1 VPVVLRAQNV
11 ESDLWAAAAA
21 RLAAPAR
28 WAAGVEAWRLAR
40 WEGAAIRGVARAAA
54 LTRGDAKRLE
64 ALAEGRTEAGAR
76 REVEFVPAPFPAR
89 LPAAAQLP
97 GSPAVVLLASGDWPP
112 NRDSRRFMVEEV
124 WPSARSLL
132 PGAVLHVFGAA
143 GEAPEGVVRHP
154 APADSGVA
162 FAAGSVLAVPLRI
175 ASGVRMKILEAWAR
189 GVAVV
194 ATPAAAAGLDAE
206 SGRELL
212 VAEGAGAFAAAL
224 ARLAAQP
231 ELYARLTAGGRERL
245 AKRHGPV
252 DVARRLLDLY
262 REAVAQAR

>member
-1 VPVVLRAQNV
+1 V
-11 ESDLWAAAAA
+11 E
-21 RLAAPAR
+21 
-28 WAAGVEAWRLAR
+28 V
-40 WEGAAIRGVARAAA
+40 
-54 LTRGDAKRLE
+54 
-64 ALAEGRTEAGAR
+64 
-76 REVEFVPAPFPAR
+76 VPAPFPVR
-89 LPAAAQLP
+89 LPAAAPLA

-112 NRDSRRFMVEEV
+112 NRDSRRFMAEEV
-124 WPSARSLL
+124 WPAVRSLL
-132 PGAVLHVFGAA
+132 PGAVLHVFGSA
-143 GEAPEGVVRHP
+143 GAAPEGFVHHP

-224 ARLAAQP
+224 ARLAAEP
-231 ELYARLTAGGRERL
+231 ELYARLTVGGRQRL
-245 AKRHGPV
+245 AERHDPGG
-252 DVARRLLDLY
+252 VARRLLSLY
-262 REAVAQAR
+262 REAAAQAR